1 MVISSIDDIKI
12 SNFFMITFI
21 SIILIISIIIFL
33 LLFKRK
39 SIFKL
44 SNKSINY
51 KDNLNKNNKIKLNTP
66 KFQDN
71 FQHHNDTYIY
81 LQSEKYYLKQKMYKL
96 FKGSKEE
103 KLKALYIAKDLSDK
117 STLKILRIGLKDM
130 DPDIVKLS
138 AKLIENFK

>member
-12 SNFFMITFI
+12 SNFFMINFI

-33 LLFKRK
+33 LFFKRK
-39 SIFKL
+39 LIFKL
-44 SNKSINY
+44 SNEHKNY
-51 KDNLNKNNKIKLNTP
+51 KDNLNKNIKIKLDKP
-66 KFQDN
+66 KFKNN
-71 FQHHNDTYIY
+71 FQHNNDTNIY
-81 LQSEKYYLKQKMYKL
+81 LGTDKLYLKQKMNKL

-103 KLKALYIAKDLSDK
+103 KLKALYIAKELSDK

>member
-1 MVISSIDDIKI
+1 
-12 SNFFMITFI
+12 MINFI

-39 SIFKL
+39 LIFKL

-51 KDNLNKNNKIKLNTP
+51 KDHLNKNIKSKLNKV
-66 KFQDN
+66 KFENN
-71 FQHHNDTYIY
+71 FQLHNDTYIY
-81 LQSEKYYLKQKMYKL
+81 LGSDKYFLKQKMYKL
-96 FKGSKEE
+96 IKGSKEE
-103 KLKALYIAKDLSDK
+103 KLKALNIAKDLSDK